1 MDKAG
6 SGTAART
13 WLDTWRDGKWLNP
26 PPGVRENGSELLVTA
41 EQGSDFWRTTSYDF
55 VHDSGH
61 AWLLPLPEAT
71 AVEVRF
77 VLDYQAQ
84 FDQAGVLVRG
94 DEETWTKAGVEI
106 SDGVPQLGAVVTR
119 QVSDWS
125 VAPVPEWGRR
135 DVTVRAS
142 RAGNALTVRAR
153 VADEPWRLV
162 RVAPLTPGQPLAA
175 GPYCCAPTRPGLE
188 VTFRGAV
195 LTAADSSLHPD
206 DQST

>member
-1 MDKAG
+1 MEKTG
-6 SGTAART
+6 SGSDARE
-13 WLDTWRDGKWLNP
+13 WLDTWRDGEWLNP
-26 PPGVRENGSELLVTA
+26 PREVRANGSELVVTA

-77 VLDYQAQ
+77 VLDYQEQ
-84 FDQAGVLVRG
+84 FDQAGVLVRA
-94 DEETWTKAGVEI
+94 DETTWTKAGVEV
-106 SDGVPQLGAVVTR
+106 SDGVPQVGAVVTR

-125 VAPVPEWGRR
+125 VAPVPEWRGRE
-135 DVTVRAS
+135 VTVRAS

-153 VADEPWRLV
+153 VEDEPWRLV
-162 RVAPLTPGQPLAA
+162 RVAPITPGQPLAA
-175 GPYCCAPTRPGLE
+175 GPYCCAPTRSGLE

-206 DQST
+206 H